1 MTGVEE
7 IDVTSE
13 YKIKFL
19 HAGHLEQVLC
29 LQGIIAKTLV
39 DPTIYYVEPAEF
51 FCKQLAVE
59 KSALGLFQKDQL
71 LGFNMVTFPGLGEEN
86 LGGEFDLPNNELMK
100 VAQIGPAAVHP
111 EHRKNGILGHIAK
124 RHIQVIKEMGY
135 RHVYLT
141 VAPTN
146 YPTIKVFT
154 NHGFVIKQLKLKY
167 NNVLRYILH
176 LDFDKELMQPQY
188 SVRVPSSDLDSQKFI
203 INLGFY
209 GRKVIKDNNS
219 FDIIFGYDEI
229 KA

>member
-1 MTGVEE
+1 MINLEE

-19 HAGHLEQVLC
+19 NATHLEQVLC
-29 LQGIIAKTLV
+29 LQDIIAKTLV

-51 FCKQLAVE
+51 FCKQLAIE
-59 KSALGLFQKDQL
+59 KSAIGLFNKDQL
-71 LGFNMVTFPGLGEEN
+71 LGFNMVTFPGLGEDN
-86 LGGEFDLPNNELMK
+86 LGVEFDLPDDELLK

-111 EHRKNGILGHIAK
+111 EHRKKGILDQVAK

-141 VAPTN
+141 VAPNN

-154 NHGFVIKQLKLKY
+154 NHGFFIKQLKLKY

-176 LDFDKELMQPQY
+176 LDFDKGLIQPQY
-188 SVRVPSSDLDSQKFI
+188 SVRVTNFDIDSQKFI
-203 INLGFY
+203 MSLGFY
-209 GRKVIKDNNS
+209 GYDVVKNDNG
-219 FDIIFGYDEI
+219 FDLIFGYDEI